1 MSPTAS
7 IPSPTCR
14 LFETRRL
21 LACARTSTLAL
32 IIALVTAACGDDGP
46 TGPSDDFDIV
56 GQWSWRVTNAQA
68 DDASCSVT
76 GVTITFQRSNGTL
89 TGHRVA
95 TGGGNVTCTVN
106 GSNST
111 SNYTTNDDLD
121 GLSLNGTAIAFS
133 FATTGGTW
141 EMSGAI
147 QDDDT
152 MGGTATIRL
161 ATNIGTLV
169 LTGPWTA
176 TRN

>member
-1 MSPTAS
+1 MPPTAS
-7 IPSPTCR
+7 LPSQQRPFIGKR
-14 LFETRRL
+14 SPW
-21 LACARTSTLAL
+21 ARARAGTLAL

-68 DDASCSVT
+68 DNASCSVT
-76 GVTITFQRSNGTL
+76 GVTITFQRNDGTL

-106 GSNST
+106 GSDTT

-121 GLSLNGTAIAFS
+121 NLSLNGTDIAFS

-147 QDDDT
+147 ENDDT

-161 ATNIGTLV
+161 ATTTGALA